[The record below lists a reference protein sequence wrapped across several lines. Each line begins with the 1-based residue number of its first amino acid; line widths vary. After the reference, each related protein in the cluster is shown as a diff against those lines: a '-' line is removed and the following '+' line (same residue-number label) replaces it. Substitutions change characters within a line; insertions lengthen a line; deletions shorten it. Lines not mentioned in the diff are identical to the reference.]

1 MNRFS
6 LYGLS
11 GLRVDVVK
19 ATNGGFRVCV
29 MVLPG
34 GDEMWESLTHTALL
48 TKPEADRLRD
58 AIVTRR
64 LLDLDHWV
72 WTPSRC
78 TPFAQLQAAP
88 SATLQSTPYVPRF

>member
-6 LYGLS
+6 LYGPS

-58 AIVTRR
+58 TLAAAGVAVA
-64 LLDLDHWV
+64 DG
-72 WTPSRC
+72 PSG
-78 TPFAQLQAAP
+78 
-88 SATLQSTPYVPRF
+88 STWSLG